1 MKYIADTLYI
11 EKFRKLRDE
20 TITFG
25 SRINVFSG
33 QNGVGK
39 SNLLSLIA
47 TLFGTKDKRASGGN
61 FFPEFNDYF
70 KINSEEEFKEYKS
83 HLKVLVENNS
93 ENIIQKRHG
102 YKDSRK
108 EGRGIRIVPRASTYF
123 SSEKKHQ
130 NNISNDS
137 KIPVPTI
144 FLSLSRLF
152 PVGETEISSRGIRSD
167 NRNFN
172 LDTFQKY
179 IQWYN
184 RVLPDSIDKTIETGR
199 LIHKSVVTNHN
210 LHIELKDAT
219 PETQSVGQDNL
230 GCIISALVDFY
241 ILKNTITDKYIGG
254 ILCIDEIDASLHP
267 SAQLKLFELLVDVS
281 EELSLQIFLSTHSLT
296 ILKETLRAKS
306 KKEKEYQL
314 IYIIDPM
321 QPRVSSISMYEEL
334 KADLFDQTNY
344 FRPTVKVYCEDDMTQ
359 FILNELLS
367 KSTIDLIDTNV
378 ELPDYSICPVH
389 LGCNNLKKL
398 PEYDEHFKKVAI
410 VLDGDAKTDKTHLL
424 KKYLSGEIF
433 SSFNSKKL
441 PDNCIALPTYL
452 PPESYLYYIL
462 FKLIN
467 DDSYSSFW
475 RNLDKIPE
483 ARLYT
488 KARLKEKIINRIE
501 ITDDTSNDSLK
512 NKISII
518 DELKNFFE
526 KSKALIY
533 FYSKEENKTELKI
546 FLNKCE
552 DVFKIV
558 NARMKASF

>member
-1 MKYIADTLYI
+1 
-11 EKFRKLRDE
+11 
-20 TITFG
+20 
-25 SRINVFSG
+25 
-33 QNGVGK
+33 
-39 SNLLSLIA
+39 
-47 TLFGTKDKRASGGN
+47 FGTKDKRASGGN

-230 GCIISALVDFY
+230 GCIIS
-241 ILKNTITDKYIGG
+241 
-254 ILCIDEIDASLHP
+254 
-267 SAQLKLFELLVDVS
+267 
-281 EELSLQIFLSTHSLT
+281 
-296 ILKETLRAKS
+296 
-306 KKEKEYQL
+306 
-314 IYIIDPM
+314 
-321 QPRVSSISMYEEL
+321 
-334 KADLFDQTNY
+334 
-344 FRPTVKVYCEDDMTQ
+344 
-359 FILNELLS
+359 
-367 KSTIDLIDTNV
+367 
-378 ELPDYSICPVH
+378 
-389 LGCNNLKKL
+389 
-398 PEYDEHFKKVAI
+398 
-410 VLDGDAKTDKTHLL
+410 
-424 KKYLSGEIF
+424 
-433 SSFNSKKL
+433 
-441 PDNCIALPTYL
+441 
-452 PPESYLYYIL
+452 
-462 FKLIN
+462 
-467 DDSYSSFW
+467 
-475 RNLDKIPE
+475 
-483 ARLYT
+483 
-488 KARLKEKIINRIE
+488 
-501 ITDDTSNDSLK
+501 
-512 NKISII
+512 
-518 DELKNFFE
+518 
-526 KSKALIY
+526 
-533 FYSKEENKTELKI
+533 
-546 FLNKCE
+546 
-552 DVFKIV
+552 
-558 NARMKASF
+558 